1 MAARRVP
8 RGGRRGS
15 REGPAAGLSAHPAQ
29 GPPPPPP
36 RPQARAH
43 VCHPRARHVCQV
55 NGYKQDING
64 LKQGINGYK
73 QVYFGDAPLVEVSA
87 RSYPVQTYFLEDLP
101 GLIGTP
107 LPGGGVPSTPST
119 PALARVDSWGC
130 NAEEEL
136 DDAESTGEVRTSLLY
151 YLFILLV
158 L

>member
-43 VCHPRARHVCQV
+43 VCHPRARHVCQ
-55 NGYKQDING
+55 DING
-64 LKQGINGYK
+64 VKQGVNEGFYFRRN
-73 QVYFGDAPLVEVSA
+73 FGDAPLVEVSA

-136 DDAESTGEVRTSLLY
+136 DDAESTGE
-151 YLFILLV
+151 
-158 L
+158 